1 MLCSA
6 IGRDGRL
13 VFHCDGYAMLGFRVG
28 KMHIVLELTEDGDY
42 LEVEQKVRRLLRNSA
57 LS

>member
-1 MLCSA
+1 
-6 IGRDGRL
+6 
-13 VFHCDGYAMLGFRVG
+13 MLGFRVG